1 MFVISVTKLCIH
13 NFKDYLKGNVLTFE
27 KRREEEIHHWY
38 A

>member
-1 MFVISVTKLCIH
+1 MFVISVSKLCIH
-13 NFKDYLKGNVLTFE
+13 SCKDYLKGNVLTFE